1 MSKKLTIVVSEDV
14 YEGLYA
20 RVGPRKI
27 GQLLER
33 LARPHVTEGG
43 LEAAYRQA
51 AEVENLAALY
61 KQAAQNE
68 EAERAAM
75 EWIEANVDDG
85 LPERD
90 FRWSELGEFNL

>member
-27 GQLLER
+27 GQFLER

-43 LEAAYRQA
+43 LAEAYQHA

-61 KQAAQNE
+61 EQAARDE
-68 EAERAAM
+68 EAEKVAF
-75 EWIEANVDDG
+75 EWIEANLDET
-85 LPERD
+85 LPDEGD
-90 FRWSELGEFNL
+90 E

>member
-1 MSKKLTIVVSEDV
+1 MGMSKKLTIVVSEDV

-27 GQLLER
+27 GQFLER

-43 LEAAYRQA
+43 LEAAYRET

-61 KQAAQNE
+61 KQAAQDE
-68 EAERAAM
+68 DAERAAL
-75 EWIEANVDDG
+75 EWIEANVDD
-85 LPERD
+85 L
-90 FRWSELGEFNL
+90 SAALGP

>member
-27 GQLLER
+27 GQFLER

-43 LEAAYRQA
+43 LEAAYREA

-61 KQAAQNE
+61 KQAAQDE
-68 EAERAAM
+68 EAEKAALD
-75 EWIEANVDDG
+75 WIEANVDDA
-85 LPERD
+85 LPE
-90 FRWSELGEFNL
+90 EAQ